1 MSQRSEGG
9 SDPSQRSES
18 KVSNPC
24 PASHLQ
30 RTKSATVTR
39 VSNSEPS
46 PSQRSDSAAVI
57 RVSDQSQ
64 RSESLTVIQ
73 VSDPPPGSERSEST
87 IRVNDPSQRSESAIM
102 TRIRARDPSQR
113 SESRVSLSDPSQRSE
128 PAIRAHRRDP
138 SQRSESAIRVSD
150 PSHWQRPESAAL
162 RSRSPLRRGRTRSA
176 GTERAGLGL
185 SESPACPA
193 FIRVGPGLRLRHCHH
208 SWFRVI
214 RWSDRRWASQD
225 TGSHL

>member
-18 KVSNPC
+18 KVSNPG

-39 VSNSEPS
+39 VSNSDPS

-64 RSESLTVIQ
+64 RSESLAVIR
-73 VSDPPPGSERSEST
+73 VSDLPPGVSA
-87 IRVNDPSQRSESAIM
+87 IRVN
-102 TRIRARDPSQR
+102 DPSQR
-113 SESRVSLSDPSQRSE
+113 SESRVSLSDPSQRSV

-150 PSHWQRPESAAL
+150 PSP
-162 RSRSPLRRGRTRSA
+162 RS
-176 GTERAGLGL
+176 E
-185 SESPACPA
+185 
-193 FIRVGPGLRLRHCHH
+193 
-208 SWFRVI
+208 
-214 RWSDRRWASQD
+214 
-225 TGSHL
+225 